1 MSNDN
6 IVTAPAYFK
15 DNLIKSLSPLINE
28 KVRVELKNNH
38 VIYGNLQKVTDFT
51 KMNINL
57 YNVVLTTPKETTK
70 LKNIA
75 IRGNHIRTMIIPDLI
90 DLNDLKRLGKPYS
103 IKLDFNKKRSMID
116 YGDDYTTE
124 NGEKINL
131 KRRKLK

>member
-103 IKLDFNKKRSMID
+103 IKLDSNKKRSMID

>member
-1 MSNDN
+1 MSQEN

-15 DNLIKSLSPLINE
+15 DNLIKTLAPLVNE

-51 KMNINL
+51 KMNITL
-57 YNVVLTTPKETTK
+57 YNVVLTTPKDTTK

-103 IKLDFNKKRSMID
+103 IKLDSNKKRSLID
-116 YGDDYTTE
+116 YGDSDNNE
-124 NGEKINL
+124 MQNV

>member
-116 YGDDYTTE
+116 YGDDYTAE